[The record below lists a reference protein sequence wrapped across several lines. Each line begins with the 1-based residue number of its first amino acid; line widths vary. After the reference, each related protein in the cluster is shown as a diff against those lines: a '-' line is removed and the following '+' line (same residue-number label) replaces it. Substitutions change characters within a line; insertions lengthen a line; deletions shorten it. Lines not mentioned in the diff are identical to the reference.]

1 MKYLKLST
9 LFTAFALFLIGCNK
23 NDVVPVAGVSLAPE
37 SLTIGLSEDNL
48 GKFDLIFT
56 PKNASNKNVT
66 WSSSNP
72 EVASVSPDGIIKGLK
87 QGQTAITATTEDG
100 GFTAS
105 NIVNVTDEITND
117 FDPSFRQLLYNDGY
131 IKTPKYI
138 TKKDVSSIFKLE
150 LSNKKLNSLNGI
162 EHFISLTELYCDNN
176 NLTELDLSRNIN
188 LDIVKAKNN
197 KLTKINVSHCSK
209 MTELYLAEN
218 QLTTVEIGDLKSL
231 LTLDLSRNPISSLDI
246 PAGLKISRLLL
257 RSAELSSLNLSNL
270 KSLIFLYIIDSKNL
284 ERLDLSNLP
293 KLHLAFLEGENPG
306 SSSLSSV
313 TFGGNNDL
321 AILSIKNGNF
331 KSFDISKL
339 NLHRFFCEGN
349 PGKNG
354 KFTVTA
360 KFNGSAS
367 STENIP
373 SNFTQT
379 DWSYKGSPVSIIYRK
394 QQLLVNPFLLCCFN
408 FPSLTLR

>member
-1 MKYLKLST
+1 MKYLKFST

-23 NDVVPVAGVSLAPE
+23 NVVIPVAGVSLAPE

-56 PKNASNKNVT
+56 PKDASNKNVT

-87 QGQTAITATTEDG
+87 QGQTAITVTTEDG

-117 FDPSFRQLLYNDGY
+117 FDPLFRQLLYNEGY
-131 IKTPKYI
+131 IKTTKHI

-150 LSNKKLNSLNGI
+150 LSTKKLNSLNGI

-188 LDIVKAKNN
+188 LDIVKARNN

-339 NLHRFFCEGN
+339 NFSAKGILE
-349 PGKNG
+349 K
-354 KFTVTA
+354 TA
-360 KFNGSAS
+360 NSQS
-367 STENIP
+367 
-373 SNFTQT
+373 
-379 DWSYKGSPVSIIYRK
+379 R
-394 QQLLVNPFLLCCFN
+394 
-408 FPSLTLR
+408 PSLMVPRLAPKISLPTSRRQTGAIKAALFQ

>member
-23 NDVVPVAGVSLAPE
+23 NVVVPVAGVSLAPE

-56 PKNASNKNVT
+56 PKDASNKNVT

-87 QGQTAITATTEDG
+87 QGQTAITVTTEDG

-117 FDPSFRQLLYNDGY
+117 FDPLFRQLLYNDGY
-131 IKTPKYI
+131 IKTTKHI

-150 LSNKKLNSLNGI
+150 LSTKKLNSLNGI

-176 NLTELDLSRNIN
+176 SLTELDLSRNIN
-188 LDIVKAKNN
+188 LDIVKARNN

-209 MTELYLAEN
+209 MTELYLTEN
-218 QLTTVEIGDLKSL
+218 QLATVEIGDLKSL

-246 PAGLKISRLLL
+246 PEGLKISRLLL

-339 NLHRFFCEGN
+339 NLYRFFCEGN

-394 QQLLVNPFLLCCFN
+394 
-408 FPSLTLR
+408 

>member
-1 MKYLKLST
+1 M
-9 LFTAFALFLIGCNK
+9 
-23 NDVVPVAGVSLAPE
+23 VVPVAGVSLAPE

-72 EVASVSPDGIIKGLK
+72 EIASVSPDGIIKGLK
-87 QGQTAITATTEDG
+87 QGQTAITVTTEDG

-150 LSNKKLNSLNGI
+150 LSNKKLKSLNGI
-162 EHFISLTELYCDNN
+162 EHFISLTELYCNNN

-246 PAGLKISRLLL
+246 PEGLKISRLLL

-293 KLHLAFLEGENPG
+293 KLLQAFLDGENPG

-321 AILSIKNGNF
+321 ALLSIKNGNF
-331 KSFDISKL
+331 KSLDIKKL
-339 NLHRFFCEGN
+339 NLTRFNCEGN

-354 KFTVTA
+354 KFTVAA

-373 SNFTQT
+373 SNFTQK
-379 DWSYKGSPVSIIYRK
+379 DWTYKGNTVSIIYK
-394 QQLLVNPFLLCCFN
+394 K
-408 FPSLTLR
+408 

>member
-1 MKYLKLST
+1 M
-9 LFTAFALFLIGCNK
+9 A
-23 NDVVPVAGVSLAPE
+23 VPVAGVSLAPE

-87 QGQTAITATTEDG
+87 QGQTAITVTTEDG

-117 FDPSFRQLLYNDGY
+117 FDPLFLQLLYSDGY
-131 IKTPKYI
+131 IKTTKHI

-150 LSNKKLNSLNGI
+150 LSTKKLNSLNGI

-339 NLHRFFCEGN
+339 NLYRFFCEGN

-354 KFTVTA
+354 KFTVAA

-373 SNFTQT
+373 SNFTQK
-379 DWSYKGSPVSIIYRK
+379 DWTYKGNTVSIIYK
-394 QQLLVNPFLLCCFN
+394 K
-408 FPSLTLR
+408 

>member
-1 MKYLKLST
+1 M
-9 LFTAFALFLIGCNK
+9 
-23 NDVVPVAGVSLAPE
+23 VVPVAGVSLAPE

-87 QGQTAITATTEDG
+87 QGQTAITVTTEDG

-117 FDPSFRQLLYNDGY
+117 FDPLFRQLLYNDGY
-131 IKTPKYI
+131 IKTTKHI

-176 NLTELDLSRNIN
+176 SLTELDLSRNIN
-188 LDIVKAKNN
+188 LDIVKARNN

-218 QLTTVEIGDLKSL
+218 HLTTVEIGDLKSL

-257 RSAELSSLNLSNL
+257 RSAELSSLDLSNL
-270 KSLIFLYIIDSKNL
+270 KSLIFLYIIDSKKL

-293 KLHLAFLEGENPG
+293 KLLQVFLDGEKPG
-306 SSSLSSV
+306 SSSLFSV

-321 AILSIKNGNF
+321 ALLSIKNGNF

-339 NLHRFFCEGN
+339 NLYRFFCEGN

-379 DWSYKGSPVSIIYRK
+379 DWSYKGSPVSIIYK
-394 QQLLVNPFLLCCFN
+394 K
-408 FPSLTLR
+408 